1 MKKDKLNHN
10 KEELSRLIPNE
21 ITNYTKNLLLSYK
34 VLNEF
39 LIRNGIYTL
48 NIKLYNKLPLQISLR
63 QIIKNRLL
71 IKNYFLY
78 QSTKRR
84 RYREE
89 VNKIFELNLF
99 LKSIDSKSLLCLYIP
114 LVSLTLYTFGLG
126 LAYSFIGI
134 LSFSYSVFVRKENNF
149 FFLLNAKDN
158 LMGLQIN
165 EEYPL
170 GLESRDFVKLLISL
184 KEEGIFYRN
193 KEEDLSNKEKI
204 EDFLRK
210 YTYLRRVF
218 DNNSSEDDLLFLK
231 GDYKKYCLE

>member
-1 MKKDKLNHN
+1 MNKEKLNN
-10 KEELSRLIPNE
+10 KKEELSKLIPNE
-21 ITNYTKNLLLSYK
+21 ITNYTKNLLISYK

-39 LIRNGIYTL
+39 LIKNGVYSL
-48 NIKLYNKLPLQISLR
+48 NIKLYDKLPIKISLR

-71 IKNYFLY
+71 IKNYFIH

-89 VNKIFELNLF
+89 VNRIFELNLF

-114 LVSLTLYTFGLG
+114 LVSITLYTFGLG

-134 LSFSYSVFVRKENNF
+134 MSFSYSFLVRKENNF

-158 LMGLQIN
+158 LMALQIN
-165 EEYPL
+165 EQYPL

-184 KEEGIFYRN
+184 NEEGIFFRN
-193 KEEDLSNKEKI
+193 KEQKQSNKEKI

-218 DNNSSEDDLLFLK
+218 DSNSSEDDLLFLK
-231 GDYKKYCLE
+231 SDYKKYCLE